1 MAIDMIEQSE
11 MGALTHSRL
20 GNKCFI
26 DDNYSNFLGLFGSG
40 GSLHGHRY
48 FDKQRASQVQSSG
61 EWNIDPTKEND
72 CDYLQ
77 ERLGVLQ
84 NRIAQR
90 LADANKRY
98 RTESETTALR
108 NYETDYK
115 NRIAKLKCVEK
126 KLEEDKAKEE
136 KHNAEVLKQTA
147 LDTAQFSVPQVQGV
161 SNTSKYIMLGVG
173 GLVATIVIIAVLR
186 R

>member
-126 KLEEDKAKEE
+126 KLLSFISCNVANNYFMTIQSTRNNLPD
-136 KHNAEVLKQTA
+136 
-147 LDTAQFSVPQVQGV
+147 
-161 SNTSKYIMLGVG
+161 
-173 GLVATIVIIAVLR
+173 LVV
-186 R
+186 